1 MASSVL
7 LISLEGIQSQSVQ
20 EVVQARGIDKVIVV
34 SSASGFS
41 SQAAIPGI
49 NAAAQVRDDK
59 GIDVQLATT
68 NGGNIAIN
76 PDVYAAI
83 GNAGLTFLN
92 DSGLQS
98 LEGSLLATTSIL
110 QTPTSS
116 EVLPVLS
123 VKNLTAATLD
133 NGLSLEKDFGEVST
147 IVGPPDDQPV
157 SDFNGSVKVNLS
169 ATQFADF
176 LSDGSFEEV
185 TFPSNINVIQDQALK
200 PELIEARFIGLA
212 PEEVEEFDG
221 TNQRANIT
229 SVFLEDYQTTQVMQI
244 LTISGDRM
252 FLKMKAMI

>member
-7 LISLEGIQSQSVQ
+7 LISLDGIQSQSVQ

-98 LEGSLLATTSIL
+98 LEGSLLATTSLRL
-110 QTPTSS
+110 QPHL

-133 NGLSLEKDFGEVST
+133 NGLSLEKDFVEVST
-147 IVGPPDDQPV
+147 IVAPPDQPV

-176 LSDGSFEEV
+176 LMRIFRRSYLSL
-185 TFPSNINVIQDQALK
+185 Q
-200 PELIEARFIGLA
+200 
-212 PEEVEEFDG
+212 
-221 TNQRANIT
+221 
-229 SVFLEDYQTTQVMQI
+229 YQCY
-244 LTISGDRM
+244 
-252 FLKMKAMI
+252 KA